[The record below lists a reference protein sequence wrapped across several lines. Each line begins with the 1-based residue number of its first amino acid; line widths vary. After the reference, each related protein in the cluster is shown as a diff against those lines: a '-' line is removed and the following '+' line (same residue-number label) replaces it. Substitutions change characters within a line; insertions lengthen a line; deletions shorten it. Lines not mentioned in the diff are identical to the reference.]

1 MSLGKHTAVNLVGN
15 VLPMAIALITVPL
28 YLRYIGAERYG
39 VLAVIWALLGY
50 FGFFDFGFGRAVSQ
64 RMARL
69 SNAVDSER
77 SNLLW
82 TALTSTFLLGL
93 LGSLALWAFAD
104 YILTH
109 LIDMSE
115 SSRIEAS
122 GAVAWLLLA
131 LPVLLPA
138 SVLQGALQARLRF
151 VELNIIQV
159 LGSAL
164 SQLLPLAVAASGHV
178 ELQALVPAA
187 LASRLLTIGL
197 LLMQCRHHVP
207 LIGRPLIDHSHLKP
221 MMQYGGWIS
230 VITLLGPL
238 LVTIDRLVIATLSGS
253 KAVAYYTVPY
263 DLVSRTM
270 VISGSLSSAIFPRLA
285 SAIADHAKDL
295 ALRATSVLVAIMTP
309 VVIVGLFVVHPFLTL
324 WVGEA
329 FALSSSG
336 VAELILLGVWI
347 NALVIPHNARL
358 LAADNPKTVVIIY
371 LIQIPIYFL
380 MLWLGITHWG
390 IVGAAAAWSLRVL
403 LDTTMLLHV
412 AGALRHTLR
421 VMIPS
426 LILVVSAALVAL
438 GTEVHSPMHWAIGLS
453 LLGLSL
459 LRDKQHLIAALN
471 VIRQRTKLA
480 TP

>member
-1 MSLGKHTAVNLVGN
+1 MSLGKHTAINLVGN

-39 VLAVIWALLGY
+39 ALAVIWALLGY

-69 SNAVDSER
+69 SDAEDSER

-82 TALTSTFLLGL
+82 TAITSTFLLGI
-93 LGSLALWAFAD
+93 LGSLVLWAFAD
-104 YILTH
+104 YILTN
-109 LIDMSE
+109 LIDMSGP
-115 SSRIEAS
+115 SHNEAKN
-122 GAVAWLLLA
+122 AVLWLLLA
-131 LPVLLPA
+131 LPVVLPA

-151 VELNIIQV
+151 FELNAIQV
-159 LGSAL
+159 LGSTL

-187 LASRLLTIGL
+187 LAARLLTIGL
-197 LLMQCRHHVP
+197 LLTQCRRHVP
-207 LIGRPLIDHSHLKP
+207 LIGRPLIVRAHLKP

-238 LVTIDRLVIATLSGS
+238 LVTIDRLVIAALSGV
-253 KAVAYYTVPY
+253 KAVAHYTVPY

-285 SAIADHAKDL
+285 SASTDQAKDM
-295 ALRATSVLVAIMTP
+295 ALHATSVLVAIMTP

-329 FALSSSG
+329 FSLSSSG

-380 MLWLGITHWG
+380 ILWLGITYWN
-390 IVGAAAAWSLRVL
+390 IVGAAAAWSSRVL

-412 AGALRHTLR
+412 AGALKHTLR

-426 LILVVSAALVAL
+426 LILVVTAMLVAID
-438 GTEVHSPMHWAIGLS
+438 TEVLSSMRWVICVS

-459 LRDKQHLIAALN
+459 LRDKKYLIAAFS
-471 VIRQRTKLA
+471 VMRKKIKLA

>member
-1 MSLGKHTAVNLVGN
+1 MSLGKHTVVNLVGN
-15 VLPMAIALITVPL
+15 VLPMVIALVTVPL

-69 SNAVDSER
+69 SDAEDSER

-93 LGSLALWAFAD
+93 LGSLALWMFAD

-115 SSRIEAS
+115 SRRNEAS
-122 GAVAWLLLA
+122 SAVTWLLLA

-138 SVLQGALQARLRF
+138 SVLQGAVQARLRF
-151 VELNIIQV
+151 VELNTIQV
-159 LGSAL
+159 LGSTL
-164 SQLLPLAVAASGHV
+164 SQLLPLAVAASGYV

-187 LASRLLTIGL
+187 LASRLLTISL
-197 LLMQCRHHVP
+197 LLRQCRRHVP
-207 LIGRPLIDHSHLKP
+207 LIGAPLIDRSHLKP
-221 MMQYGGWIS
+221 LINYGGWIS

-238 LVTIDRLVIATLSGS
+238 LVTIDRLVIASLSGA

-270 VISGSLSSAIFPRLA
+270 VISGSLASALFPRLA
-285 SAIADHAKDL
+285 SASADHARDL
-295 ALRATSVLVAIMTP
+295 ALRATTVLVAIMTP
-309 VVIVGLFVVHPFLTL
+309 VVIVGLFVVHPFLNL

-329 FALSSSG
+329 FALSSAG

-358 LAADNPKTVVIIY
+358 LAADNPKTVVIVY

-421 VMIPS
+421 VMIAS
-426 LILVVSAALVAL
+426 LILVVTAALVAL
-438 GTEVHSPMHWAIGLS
+438 ETEVHSPMRWVIGLT
-453 LLGLSL
+453 LLGLTL
-459 LRDKQHLIAALN
+459 LRDKQHLTDALN
-471 VIRQRTKLA
+471 AMRQRTKLA
-480 TP
+480 T

>member
-1 MSLGKHTAVNLVGN
+1 MSLGKHTVANLVGN
-15 VLPMAIALITVPL
+15 VLPMLVALITVPL

-69 SNAVDSER
+69 SDAEDTER

-93 LGSLALWAFAD
+93 VGSLALWIFAD

-109 LIDMSE
+109 LIDMSA

-151 VELNIIQV
+151 VELNTIQV
-159 LGSAL
+159 LGSTL
-164 SQLLPLAVAASGHV
+164 SQLLPLAVAVSGHV

-187 LASRLLTIGL
+187 LASRLLTISL
-197 LLMQCRHHVP
+197 LLRQCRRHVP
-207 LIGRPLIDHSHLKP
+207 LIGPPLIDRTHLKP
-221 MMQYGGWIS
+221 LMSYGGWIS

-238 LVTIDRLVIATLSGS
+238 LVTIDRLVIASLSGA

-285 SAIADHAKDL
+285 SASADHARDL
-295 ALRATSVLVAIMTP
+295 ALRATTALVAVMTP
-309 VVIVGLFVVHPFLTL
+309 VVIVGQFVVHPFLNL
-324 WVGEA
+324 WVGDA
-329 FALSSSG
+329 FASSSAG

-358 LAADNPKTVVIIY
+358 LATDNPKTVVIIY

-380 MLWLGITHWG
+380 MLWYGITYWG
-390 IVGAAAAWSLRVL
+390 VVGAAAAWSLRVL

-412 AGALRHTLR
+412 AGALKHTLR

-426 LILVVSAALVAL
+426 LTMVVAAALVAL
-438 GTEVHSPMHWAIGLS
+438 GADVQSPVRWAIGL
-453 LLGLSL
+453 LLLAL
-459 LRDKQHLIAALN
+459 TLFKDKQQLSNAFNAM
-471 VIRQRTKLA
+471 RQRTKLA
-480 TP
+480 AP